1 MASCEHVM
9 HIKEIRKL
17 AKKKFNNM
25 KGQNMV
31 TKMSE
36 SSSLA
41 LYRDM
46 NSSWGKKSHVKWCTR
61 KWRNIFTVLQFLH
74 FTYVI
79 LYNLFYILAI
89 WFLKL

>member
-1 MASCEHVM
+1 MAFCEHVM

-25 KGQNMV
+25 EGQNMV

-41 LYRDM
+41 LYRDV
-46 NSSWGKKSHVKWCTR
+46 NFSWG
-61 KWRNIFTVLQFLH
+61 
-74 FTYVI
+74 
-79 LYNLFYILAI
+79 
-89 WFLKL
+89 